1 MKKVTIAL
9 IALLFLV
16 AGIASPASAKH
27 HRRHHRHGH
36 PHPHYTMY
44 EGHRVA

>member
-16 AGIASPASAKH
+16 VGIASPASAKH

>member
-1 MKKVTIAL
+1 MKKVIIAL
-9 IALLFLV
+9 VALLFLV

-36 PHPHYTMY
+36 PHPHYAMY